1 MGLVLASASPRRHQL
16 LSEIVGRFAVVP
28 SDIPE
33 VPLPDETAEA
43 FAQRIAAE
51 KAADVARRHPDAFVL
66 GADTVVVVDGAIL
79 GKPRDRE
86 DARRMLHLLSGRS
99 HAVLTA
105 VALLGPAGVRA
116 QLIVRSDVEF
126 RHLSPSEI
134 EEYLDTAEPYDK
146 AGAYAVQGAAA
157 KFVVQVQGSYSNV
170 VGLPLAEV
178 AALLRRHLPANIPL
192 GAPP

>member
-146 AGAYAVQGAAA
+146 AGA
-157 KFVVQVQGSYSNV
+157 
-170 VGLPLAEV
+170 
-178 AALLRRHLPANIPL
+178 
-192 GAPP
+192 